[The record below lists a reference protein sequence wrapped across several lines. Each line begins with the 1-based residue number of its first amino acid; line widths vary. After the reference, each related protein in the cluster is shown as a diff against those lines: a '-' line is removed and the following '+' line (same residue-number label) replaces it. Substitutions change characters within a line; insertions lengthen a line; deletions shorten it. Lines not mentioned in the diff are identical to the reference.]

1 MGRSM
6 YLHASGYTPDGVGEE
21 HIATAGKESNKQGW
35 PHSNVLPSPQ
45 QLEALRN
52 NSTAQPSYRLHS
64 NSKGIN
70 QETDLGL

>member
-1 MGRSM
+1 M
-6 YLHASGYTPDGVGEE
+6 YLHASGYTPDGVGEK

-35 PHSNVLPSPQ
+35 PHSDVLPSPQ